1 MKKSYLMFVVVVGI
15 VSTVML
21 STTSVYG
28 QDFLSER
35 YEEIG
40 QVIEICK
47 KLEELD
53 QFTKE
58 NIHEVTFEEIELCEK
73 ALGKDLDGIYN

>member
-1 MKKSYLMFVVVVGI
+1 MDFVSAMIALVLVVLMI
-15 VSTVML
+15 PS
-21 STTSVYG
+21 SVYG